1 MTPLPSLTSA
11 QPPGALPWR
20 LAAAL
25 IACAGIALPAA
36 AQSPGNIL
44 AAPAAT
50 VATTAT
56 LPVAAVRDVPET
68 FYGTSVP
75 DPYRWLEDKAGAEAQ
90 AWMRA
95 HSDHARA
102 TLERLP
108 GRAAML
114 ERLLKVDASVTGR
127 VSAVVREAGDR
138 WFFERRGA
146 QDNQFKLYLRQGLA
160 GTERLLVD
168 PEAMEKATGKPH
180 AINYHLPSP
189 GGRLLAYGIS
199 QQGSEEASLHLLDTR
214 SGRPVGQP
222 IDRVNWGILGWS
234 PRGDALLFNRLQAL
248 KPGMAETEKY
258 QNSRVWLIKPGAAV
272 ETAKPVF
279 GPGMPGVVMNPAELP
294 AVSITHDGRWAL
306 GFAINGTQRELG
318 LYLSPAAD
326 LLAGRPRWH
335 QLFDASA
342 EITGLGYQRNT
353 LYLLSHKGASRFQ
366 VLSLDLGQ
374 ARPDLSA
381 AKVIVPASERV
392 VTGIATAADALY
404 IELRDGN
411 VKRLFKRAHAAK
423 APVVEV
429 ALPLAGSFQL
439 NDDEGG
445 PSAADPRLPGVVID
459 LQGWT
464 QARQIYQV
472 SADGRARNTG
482 LQPSG
487 PYDELKDIETR
498 EVRVKSHDGAMVPMS
513 VMFRRGT
520 ALDGSHPTLIYGYAS
535 YGNTEEPYYSIS
547 RTAWLDAG
555 GVLAVINPRGTS
567 VYGEDWY
574 RAGFQAT
581 KPNTWKDA
589 IACAEWLIAQGY
601 TRPAKLGI
609 WGGSAGGILVGRA
622 ITERPDLFAA
632 AVPMVGALD
641 MVRAEVTPNGVP
653 NIPEFGTRTTEAG
666 FRALLAMS
674 TYHQIRDGV
683 KYPAVLLTHGVNDPR
698 VEVWHSSKA
707 AARFLAASSSGRPV
721 LLRLDWD
728 AGHGIGNTKQQ
739 MWEERADVFSFL
751 LWQMGEPGFQPAR

>member
-1 MTPLPSLTSA
+1 
-11 QPPGALPWR
+11 
-20 LAAAL
+20 
-25 IACAGIALPAA
+25 
-36 AQSPGNIL
+36 
-44 AAPAAT
+44 
-50 VATTAT
+50 
-56 LPVAAVRDVPET
+56 
-68 FYGTSVP
+68 
-75 DPYRWLEDKAGAEAQ
+75 
-90 AWMRA
+90 
-95 HSDHARA
+95 
-102 TLERLP
+102 
-108 GRAAML
+108 
-114 ERLLKVDASVTGR
+114 VDASVTGR
-127 VSAVVREAGDR
+127 VSAVVRETGDR

-160 GTERLLVD
+160 GAERLLVD

-180 AINYHLPSP
+180 AINYHRPAP
-189 GGRLLAYGIS
+189 GGRLLAYGVS
-199 QQGSEEASLHLLDTR
+199 QQGSEEAVLHLLDTR
-214 SGRPVGQP
+214 SGKAVGEP

-258 QNSRVWLIKPGAAV
+258 QNSRVWLLRPGAAV
-272 ETAKPVF
+272 ETAKAVF
-279 GPGMPGVVMNPAELP
+279 GPGLPGVTMSPAELP

-306 GFAINGTQRELG
+306 GLAINGTQRELG

-326 LLAGRPRWH
+326 LLAGRPRWR
-335 QLFDASA
+335 QLFDARA
-342 EITGLGYQRNT
+342 EITGVSYQRNT
-353 LYLLSHKGASRFQ
+353 LYLLSHQGASRSQ
-366 VLSLDLGQ
+366 VLSLDL
-374 ARPDLSA
+374 ARPDLAA

-411 VKRLFKRAHAAK
+411 VKRLFKRAHRAE

-429 ALPLAGSFQL
+429 PLPLAGSFQL

-445 PSAADPRLPGVVID
+445 PSGADPRLPGVVID

-472 SADGRARNTG
+472 GADGRVRNTG

-487 PYDELKDIETR
+487 PYDELKDVETR
-498 EVRVKSHDGAMVPMS
+498 EVLVRSHDGAMVPMS
-513 VMFRRGT
+513 VILRRGT
-520 ALDGSHPTLIYGYAS
+520 VLDGSHPTLIYGYAS
-535 YGNTEEPYYSIS
+535 YGVTEEPFYSIS
-547 RTAWLDAG
+547 RAAWLDAG
-555 GVLAVINPRGTS
+555 GVLAVINPRGSS

-574 RAGFQAT
+574 RAGFQTT
-581 KPNTWKDA
+581 KPNTWKDT

-653 NIPEFGTRTTEAG
+653 NIPEFGTRITESG

-698 VEVWHSSKA
+698 VEVWHSSKT
-707 AARFLAASSSGRPV
+707 AARLLAASTSGRPV

-728 AGHGIGNTKQQ
+728 SGHGIGNTKRQ

-751 LWQMGEPGFQPAR
+751 LWQMGEPGFQPAP